1 MKSKYVITADHGHGL
16 VYLVHGGGAFAW
28 WTPHKSMASLLRDLE
43 VANELVR
50 TRGGRVHRVVAP

>member
-1 MKSKYVITADHGHGL
+1 VKNKYVIVNDHGFGP

-28 WTPHKSMASLLRDLE
+28 WTPHKSMASLLRNLE

-50 TRGGRVHRVVAP
+50 KRGGRVHRVVVP